1 MRRLSIFCLS
11 LFLLA
16 SCSQPHQWYKKD
28 IKESEK
34 AKLAESVLNGV
45 SYHYQGSVPEQ
56 FHIKEALSLD
66 SSNGDFWREM
76 GTARVKRGLADEM
89 FYFYAKAAEL
99 KPDPWMGFRGYLYLY
114 FYRDYKR
121 AIADFD
127 QMDSI
132 TGTINNSQAQDHD
145 YMRGVAYY
153 GAKNYPNAIKYL
165 EKYIDRISTEVG
177 AEWVDANA
185 HLYLALSL
193 KEYGYNY
200 QPTVESLKRMLE
212 VYPESADAHYHL
224 ALIAYSNHQYPKS
237 REYLT
242 KAITNYDRGFYHNRP
257 YVEVLDQLFPEDLEK
272 LSDLL
277 TLKGA

>member
-1 MRRLSIFCLS
+1 MLRLSIFCLS

-16 SCSQPHQWYKKD
+16 SCSEPHQWYKKN
-28 IKESEK
+28 INESAK

-76 GTARVKRGLADEM
+76 GTARVKRGIADEM
-89 FYFYAKAAEL
+89 YYYYAKAAEL

-145 YMRGVAYY
+145 YMRGLAYY
-153 GAKNYPNAIKYL
+153 GAKDYRQAIGYF
-165 EKYIDRISTEVG
+165 EKYIKRISAEVG
-177 AEWVDANA
+177 AEWVDVNA
-185 HLYLALSL
+185 HLYLALCL
-193 KEYGYNY
+193 KKYSYSY
-200 QPTVESLKRMLE
+200 QAAKEELEKMLAI
-212 VYPESADAHYHL
+212 YPESADAHYQL
-224 ALIAYSNHQYPKS
+224 ALIAHFENQYSIARAHLEKAKQYY
-237 REYLT
+237 EQ
-242 KAITNYDRGFYHNRP
+242 GFYHNRP
-257 YVEVLDQLFPEDLEK
+257 YVEVLDQLYPEDLQN